1 MYKLYLNC
9 CFVPLLAWL
18 VILVELV
25 YSREYGVM
33 VLAPYHY
40 IITTAKF
47 LVLCCCSQ
55 TSLSIQSVHSVCW
68 FPSCC
73 LLTPLMRS
81 EVQMFLL

>member
-18 VILVELV
+18 VIFVELV

-55 TSLSIQSVHSVCW
+55 TSLEHSECAFCMLV
-68 FPSCC
+68 SQ
-73 LLTPLMRS
+73 LLSLDS
-81 EVQMFLL
+81 SDEV